1 MKQILPILIA
11 LGGQFRLPVNNGV
24 HGNKKINGLNEPRP
38 PNENGTNFKR
48 KIPLN
53 KKIADLFVTT
63 QKCFF

>member
-1 MKQILPILIA
+1 MEQIFTNIDSFW
-11 LGGQFRLPVNNGV
+11 GQFILPVNNGV
-24 HGNKKINGLNEPRP
+24 HGNKKINGLNEPRS
-38 PNENGTNFKR
+38 PNENGINFKR